1 MALAYSF
8 CNVGPGVEL
17 HPNPGDVLFAAHTQR
32 ATSACLDLLER
43 GKKALQFGEGPPQ
56 RIVIRLSEDRPN
68 LDDML
73 GAAMLRLWHAQQ
85 LAPEQLRRFGE
96 YAASARHGLCF
107 PQLPLERS
115 LQGIF
120 LASAALSWQD
130 DHERTS
136 REAAN
141 QFLQTWISIERT
153 CVKAARQ
160 QRSPHDPSLFEAP
173 RFLAQRL
180 FLAQD
185 REVFRAD
192 LSRGQLWR
200 LPDGRCG
207 LLLRAPHSKL
217 YPHWLRCEARASLDG
232 RFGFLAVRRRAG
244 WRIDSD
250 PLGSLPLDALASQLN
265 SQGQTWR
272 LSQKPDGSQR
282 VSCATAVA
290 DQSVIPSLE
299 QSFGAQPCKHA
310 LEGELQELKSSW
322 PFEQL
327 GAPELPDVTDGR
339 FLARSARNTV
349 VSVDIVGLHLPR
361 SDMSRA
367 QELVPLMRQTRSPRA
382 ERVVR
387 LLGVL
392 RENWRGRPVHG
403 LVSRFWTLQT
413 VRVWREMR
421 EGIRLS
427 QLIALITDVAEG
439 LAFYNQLGLT
449 YADLNLD
456 NVLIK
461 LDGGVFR
468 ACLDLPGWVS
478 GLAFPQD
485 DRFYTAA
492 PGDITPHSDLR
503 GLMILVVYLIYG
515 SLPQRLLK
523 ADGSG
528 FDPELLDEAEAA
540 QLVEDTDARWF
551 RELAQLLDR
560 AWSGQPRAMG
570 PEAFADA
577 FGRIT
582 EDVIPT
588 LVVDPGPSSRYLA
601 RGPQEEDDD
610 EEFADV
616 PEQSSQE
623 EGFCLGDVL
632 LHEKIATGGFADVY
646 LGYHQRMHCEVA
658 VKVLSKRGMEQEASV
673 VERFVNEALLCAKI
687 ESPHLVKVFEVD
699 EDKGLHYLVME
710 FIDGWT
716 AHTILCK
723 VVQKGYKGLTENLAL
738 CIGESCARGL
748 ADLHAYGIVHR
759 DVKPANIM
767 VPKTAGNRPDVTA
780 CKLIDLGLAKEPQLG
795 LTTTGVSFGTL
806 GFMPPE
812 QVGDAKDVC
821 PATDVF
827 SLGATLYQLLTARQ
841 PFEGDTPADIVA
853 STMEGNYVPLSRV
866 RPDISPAT
874 CAALERCLA
883 HYPSERYKDGNELQA
898 SLRQIRH
905 NLRRSRT

>member
-8 CNVGPGVEL
+8 CNIGPGVEL
-17 HPNPGDVLFAAHTQR
+17 RPNPGDVLFTAHTQR
-32 ATSACLDLLER
+32 AASACLDLLER
-43 GKKALQFGEGPPQ
+43 GKKALTFGEGPPQ
-56 RIVIRLSEDRPN
+56 RIMIRLSEDRPN

-73 GAAMLRLWHAQQ
+73 AAAILRLWHAQQ

-107 PQLPLERS
+107 PRVPLERS

-120 LASAALSWQD
+120 LASAAMSWRD
-130 DHERTS
+130 DPERTS

-141 QFLQTWISIERT
+141 QFLQTWLTVERT

-160 QRSPHDPSLFEAP
+160 QHSPHDPSLFEAP

-180 FLAQD
+180 FLARD
-185 REVFRAD
+185 REAFRAD
-192 LSRGQLWR
+192 LDRGRLWR
-200 LPDGRCG
+200 LSDGRCG
-207 LLLRAPHSKL
+207 IMLRAPHSQL
-217 YPHWLRCEARASLDG
+217 FRHWLRCEARASLDG
-232 RFGFLAVRRRAG
+232 RFGFLAIQRRTG
-244 WRIDSD
+244 WQVDSD
-250 PLGSLPLDALASQLN
+250 PLGSLPLEGLVEQLN
-265 SQGQTWR
+265 ATEPGWQLVQR
-272 LSQKPDGSQR
+272 PDGSQR
-282 VSCATAVA
+282 ASSPAAATETSLVA
-290 DQSVIPSLE
+290 ALE
-299 QSFGAQPCKHA
+299 GAFEAEPCKHA
-310 LEGELQELKSSW
+310 LERELGHLKDSW
-322 PFEQL
+322 PFAQL
-327 GAPELPDVTDGR
+327 RDPELPDATETR

-367 QELVPLMRQTRSPRA
+367 QELVPLMRQTRSHRA
-382 ERVVR
+382 QRVVR
-387 LLGVL
+387 LLGVM
-392 RENWRGRPVHG
+392 RETWRGRPVHG

-421 EGIRLS
+421 EGMRLN
-427 QLIALITDVAEG
+427 QLIALVVDVAEG
-439 LAFYNQLGLT
+439 LSFYHQLGLT
-449 YADLNLD
+449 YSDLNLD
-456 NVLIK
+456 SVLIK

-468 ACLDLPGWVS
+468 ACLDLPGWVA
-478 GLAFPQD
+478 GQAFPSD
-485 DRFYTAA
+485 DRFYTPV
-492 PGDITPHSDLR
+492 PGDITPQSDLR
-503 GLMILVVYLIYG
+503 ALIVLVVYLIYG
-515 SLPQRLLK
+515 RLPDRLLK
-523 ADGSG
+523 PDGSG
-528 FDPELLDEAEAA
+528 FDAGLLDEAEAA
-540 QLVEDTDARWF
+540 QQVEDTDARWY
-551 RELAQLLDR
+551 RELAQLIES
-560 AWSGQPRAMG
+560 AWLGQPRTMG

-577 FGRIT
+577 FSRIT

-601 RGPQEEDDD
+601 RGPEDQDD

-616 PEQSSQE
+616 ASEPAKE
-623 EGFCLGDVL
+623 EGFCLGDVV

-646 LGYHQRMHCEVA
+646 LGHHQRMHCDVA

-699 EDKGLHYLVME
+699 QDKGLHYLVME

-748 ADLHAYGIVHR
+748 ADLHAYGIIHR

-827 SLGATLYQLLTARQ
+827 GLGATLYQLLTARQ
-841 PFEGDTPADIVA
+841 PFEGDTAADIVA
-853 STMEGNYVPLSRV
+853 STMEGNYIPLAKV

-874 CAALERCLA
+874 CAALDRCLA
-883 HYPSERYKDGNELQA
+883 HNPADRYRDGNEMQA

-905 NLRRSRT
+905 NLRRERT